1 MEESVAVAYWPSM
14 LAPREKLLSL
24 GRESLS
30 DQELLAIFLR
40 TGTKGINVMA
50 LSSHL
55 IREFGSIYS
64 LMQADYDSFC
74 SKPGLGISRYAQL
87 QAVMELSKRFLHRQL
102 TEQSVITRPELTALY
117 LQNVFSG
124 YEREAFFVLFLDNQH
139 RVIRSEEMFSGTI
152 NCVDV
157 YPREIVRGALKVNA
171 VALILAHNHPSG
183 IAEPSAADRVL
194 TERVVKACALLDIRV
209 LDHMVIGHGQSVS
222 FAERGWL

>member
-1 MEESVAVAYWPSM
+1 
-14 LAPREKLLSL
+14 
-24 GRESLS
+24 
-30 DQELLAIFLR
+30 
-40 TGTKGINVMA
+40 MA
-50 LSSHL
+50 LSSQL
-55 IREFGSIYS
+55 IREFGSIYA
-64 LMQADYDSFC
+64 LMQADYDIFC
-74 SKPGLGISRYAQL
+74 TKPGLGISRYAQL

>member
-1 MEESVAVAYWPSM
+1 
-14 LAPREKLLSL
+14 
-24 GRESLS
+24 
-30 DQELLAIFLR
+30 
-40 TGTKGINVMA
+40 
-50 LSSHL
+50 
-55 IREFGSIYS
+55 
-64 LMQADYDSFC
+64 
-74 SKPGLGISRYAQL
+74 
-87 QAVMELSKRFLHRQL
+87 MELSKRFLHRQL
-102 TEQSVITRPELTALY
+102 TEQSVINRPELTALY

-124 YEREAFFVLFLDNQH
+124 HEREAFFVLFLDNQH